1 MQGSLHRFF
10 TEDHRKLN
18 DILKITD
25 IQENEF
31 DIAAYDRFR
40 KGLLKHIKMEETI
53 LFPAL
58 EKYKRGVFTERIEKL
73 RLEHGALTALLVP
86 PPSSVILKALRFIL
100 SSHNILEEEP
110 EGLYDLCDE
119 FVQNPETV
127 LNKLEQTSEVPVL
140 AHKTE
145 LFILEATRRA
155 LKRAGYDYDYFET
168 H

>member
-1 MQGSLHRFF
+1 MSGPLHKFF
-10 TEDHRKLN
+10 TEDHRRLEG
-18 DILKITD
+18 ILKITD
-25 IQENEF
+25 IRANEF
-31 DIAAYDRFR
+31 DMDAYGRFR

-86 PPSSVILKALRFIL
+86 PLSSLILKALRFIL
-100 SSHNILEEEP
+100 SNHNMLEEEP

-127 LNKLEQTSEVPVL
+127 LNKLEQTSDVPVL

-145 LFILEATRRA
+145 LFILDATRRA
-155 LKRAGYDYDYFET
+155 LKRAGYDYDNFET